1 MNLADLHKELQ
12 QVKTHNQTIEARLAW
27 FEKIFKSLVGVSG
40 PWLSPAKAGALL
52 GVSRDRI
59 MDEINLAEQMRASK
73 KRWDVAYGTHYR
85 TIQGLDSEAPTWQIN
100 VQAFEQILNC
110 PPDQRAMGVS
120 DRKVG

>member
-12 QVKTHNQTIEARLAW
+12 HLQTRSNVLEAELEW
-27 FEKIFKSLVGVSG
+27 FKKIFKSLVGVSG

-59 MDEINLAEQMRASK
+59 MDEINLAEQMRASA
-73 KRWDVAYGTHYR
+73 KRWDVVYGTHYR

-110 PPDQRAMGVS
+110 PPDQRAMGLG
-120 DRKVG
+120 DRKAG

>member
-12 QVKTHNQTIEARLAW
+12 ESQTRLNVLEAELEW
-27 FEKIFKSLVGVSG
+27 FKRMFKSLVGVSG

-59 MDEINLAEQMRASK
+59 MDEINLAEQMRASN
-73 KRWDVAYGTHYR
+73 KRWDVVYGTHYR
-85 TIQGLDSEAPTWQIN
+85 TIQGLESEAPTWQIN

-110 PPDQRAMGVS
+110 PPDQRAMGTS